1 MVHQCLEH
9 GHNQDYVHDDRLT
22 RWEDSQ
28 LLEEVVEQKQS
39 MSPPFKKNFWRL
51 FIAKHHFHFVN
62 LPWMAEPP
70 PQFLVHCHF
79 LTWSKKMFQF
89 PPESDECNYHDRYNW
104 SCSNSRVRVPLEQMR
119 LAKIDRDW
127 ILKGLQ
133 GNRQEEKVGFLV
145 TEHWL
150 ELISI
155 WMGVKGENKGCF

>member
-1 MVHQCLEH
+1 MIIIKIMLMMIVLLAGKIVNFWKRGWNRSSRCL
-9 GHNQDYVHDDRLT
+9 
-22 RWEDSQ
+22 
-28 LLEEVVEQKQS
+28 LL
-39 MSPPFKKNFWRL
+39 FKKNFWCL
-51 FIAKHHFHFVN
+51 LIPKHHFHFVN

-79 LTWSKKMFQF
+79 LRWRKKMFQF